1 MSLPK
6 ISSPTFRAEL
16 PSTGREIKYRP
27 FTVKEEK
34 ILLMASQSN
43 DTTSVTDAIK
53 QIMTNCILDDVD
65 VNSMATFDV
74 EYLFIQLRSKSV
86 DNIMQL
92 QFVEDGETYKV
103 EVDLDDIVVQRPE
116 SKSNHI
122 TLNEET
128 SIVLKYPSF
137 DMIEKLQGGAE
148 GDVVEVVSNS
158 IDKIVYGEDIL
169 DLADYTKDQVTSFI
183 ESFTSKNMR
192 DIESFFQSMPRVK
205 IDLNYITKDGEKKT
219 KEVSGLQN
227 FFTQ

>member
-6 ISSPTFRAEL
+6 ISSSTFRAEL

-65 VNSMATFDV
+65 VNNMATFDV

-122 TLNEET
+122 TLNEEA

-158 IDKIVYGEDIL
+158 IDKIVYGGDIL
-169 DLADYTKDQVTSFI
+169 DLADYTKDEVTSFI